1 MRPPNLFWIR
11 KFNERGKSSQGNN
24 RQLIDNEEIRNVVNE
39 ITDMLAYV
47 LELEN
52 QVEDL
57 KKQANNNEVIEVV
70 MEGKNF

>member
-57 KKQANNNEVIEVV
+57 KKQASNNEVIEVV
-70 MEGKNF
+70 MEGKSF